1 MLKNSKF
8 AKLSLQNGKVAKWH
22 CKNLILKFKV
32 QKDMIK
38 SFTLNNTSDSILS
51 RFCLVSLIWLL
62 LILGGFTSRAWANYT
77 WIARVGVD
85 QGKGAAKIEIYNN
98 AAKIFGGQ
106 KSVAW
111 SEVATSSTSL
121 KNCTTTVVAASTNGW
136 PICTVV
142 TDSTGYSFSGWY
154 HEGTKVSDDRTYN
167 TYGYFDRNWDKTYYA
182 RFTANSYDITLAP
195 NGGSGNNQTIRATYD
210 SGMPGTLKNSSDA
223 IVAPTRT
230 GYTFTGY
237 FDNTSGGTKYYNAN
251 LSSARNW
258 DKASTATLS
267 AQWSVNNY
275 TITLTAGS
283 GTTSAGTT
291 SITATFDASTNLT
304 SAITKPTKTGNVFD
318 GYYTGA
324 GGTGTQIIDAFGNVI
339 AQAGGDN
346 TYTDADRKWK
356 YANNIELYANWIS
369 KYTPVFEYE
378 GNTTMKVGETQNDV
392 FSFTHVPVPVATIR
406 VVSIDAI
413 QDANYSGKVIEYI
426 DNKIYARNAGVARL
440 VINQVE
446 NDTITEG
453 ESDSITITVTKNVS
467 SINGTLGASNLMVD
481 GGTSIGSY
489 TTSNVETGDPTA
501 DDSNYYY
508 TISQTLHT
516 PTVTTG
522 CAAGHSS
529 HVIGFNPSTKAIT
542 AYNAGSATLT
552 ITQKETYR
560 YTGFTKSF
568 TVTVH
573 KYGNSYSVANLNTT
587 VDDDVVSTYSW
598 TYTKPNAAYPG
609 IAPTEA
615 TPVYGTSTT
624 KFYYTLSHD
633 IQTDNTIGTS
643 IDTVIAYVPGTKTAT
658 GRNKGE
664 STIHLYQP
672 ETYKIAAADRSFT
685 VSVAKHDPD
694 FHWNPGGATY
704 YYNSKIYDV
713 FTTESPCAY
722 RFSSSN
728 TASMIATK
736 GEKDTLI
743 IYNVKENATITVTQ
757 DENYKWNGDTK
768 NYTITP
774 VNQNNHVPFTVTG
787 ANKGTFVT
795 VAEDDAEWNGD
806 NGYKMGAGKIIMDNA
821 PYSYI
826 IIQFVG
832 IPDKLTFRAT
842 CDKVGIG
849 VASSYPI
856 GNNYYFD
863 VYESEDGSFGDT
875 PIWSN
880 PNRGTKYSE
889 IGEQNYTVQLAPTTR
904 YVKLRYHGT
913 CYGHFRNINVT
924 ELYQFSATPALMD
937 FGTKGVNFGTQVEP
951 VVFNHANAGRITTM
965 EIVGDDAAYFSIE
978 RSTIPGTGRDLYA
991 TTSIEVSFD
1000 NKKGPAGHDP
1010 EYSAVL
1016 HIEDNAGHFLN
1027 IPLSG
1032 VRDGKTEPE
1041 FSFNANHLPY
1051 FVGTNIANVASSS
1064 NTDYANC
1071 PLTFE
1076 TSDAS
1081 IAQVIDGTLH
1091 IYNKKESV
1099 TITIRQGENKDFS
1112 AGVATFTF
1120 TPRERPERTVPMQL
1134 VKSIYNE
1141 GTVEAGGRCK
1151 WLDDD
1156 GGCIRVGNN
1165 NTVIDDWIWYHSE
1178 KNFTIAFDGQPGRL
1192 SFEYKNTGWLV
1203 TMDPSGNHTYQVQES
1218 SDGASWN
1225 TVWYADATTTEWT
1238 SVKEVTL
1245 NPSTRYLRF
1254 SFSGNYWGFYRN
1266 INISELVGYK
1276 YLRAESDGRYLSRG
1290 AKWGTQAIVDDFGMA
1305 CRISN
1310 YTNDNTNFYTRFLF
1324 VDNQQYLYEADNH
1337 EMFTD
1342 DGTAANTYNL
1352 WKQNVVDGT
1361 IITFQS
1367 GNDYPSDS
1375 HKDQYVTLDGDALA
1389 LTADAAAATRWQME
1403 DYTEHEAYITA
1414 MMNREAAAAAAI
1426 DFGTSVNTLAQVRT
1440 EIAENDF
1447 EITPVDIPALA
1458 LGEQKGEYRSG
1469 EAGTNAVYDNTI
1481 SGLTPGF
1488 YRLTVKAFYRIS
1500 SADVAWT
1507 CHAAGM
1513 ESVLA
1518 YIYAND
1524 VAYPIQSLYKSYHV
1538 SPLEASDELR
1548 GGHYYS
1554 TDLAS
1559 ADIAFG
1565 DEKRYLND
1573 VYVYVEAD
1581 AGKTT
1586 GTLRYGIKNP
1596 SYVPGAWLVYKDIT
1610 LTRIARKQYIFNGN
1624 VDEEWTTDGSWNR
1637 GSQPNI
1643 HHEVIIDHDVII
1655 ESEIAAYSLT
1665 INEGKTVTI
1674 APNGGLTI
1682 GAGGVRGASAEKL
1695 ILKAGTAEDGALK
1708 GQTGYLRISP
1718 YSTQPMPEATVELY
1732 TIGYYNMNVGN
1743 HQDVGTWQYVG
1754 SPVVGGTAAKSVFT
1768 QSMIYDWNESKGEW
1782 KNNRRNLILQPFTGY
1797 ATSQYNEEGRLV
1809 TTQGQLVDNGEVVL
1823 PLSYTESS
1831 ATPGCNV
1838 FANSFTAPIDISKLE
1853 ASDFSEGVDATI
1865 HLFNTGSKTDVAAH
1879 SSESPEDVD
1888 VNAAG
1893 QYLSI
1898 PVINAGVLHSEF
1910 GYPLLIPAMQG
1921 FYVNTDREGTL
1932 TLNYEKL
1939 VWNTN
1944 LTTNPNTPLRAPK
1957 KSNEEEEQ
1965 IVSGTLQV
1973 TLATDGMTDNLFLL
1987 EAEHYDASFEN
1998 GYDAR
2003 KKMSCAFNI
2012 FSVVDDEHLAVD
2024 ATNSI
2029 IGTRVGVRTGDETA
2043 YTVVFGKVRSENEL
2057 ALLDFETNQTIDI
2070 NEGTAYTFFAEPN
2083 SMIEDRFEIVERE
2096 NVPAITTDIENVEK
2110 EPKAHKFIKDNQ
2122 LFILKNGVL
2131 YNATGAVVR

>member
-1 MLKNSKF
+1 MKKMNISHNSKHF
-8 AKLSLQNGKVAKWH
+8 
-22 CKNLILKFKV
+22 
-32 QKDMIK
+32 
-38 SFTLNNTSDSILS
+38 LN
-51 RFCLVSLIWLL
+51 VLL
-62 LILGGFTSRAWANYT
+62 LILMLVGMNTNVLAADCTFEESFSGSSSVSGKKKLSDLTICTFDAPAPNSVVKVSFHIEFNYVLFGSGYSYDIYAGSTKIGSGSVDNGGSADPSFSLNSTTATSFVIKQTSGNYT
-77 WIARVGVD
+77 ANRTLTVSNVNVTYKYAASLTPSDNSLTVANTPVGGSSTVSFSVDYQNSTNSATLTAIANSGS
-85 QGKGAAKIEIYNN
+85 N
-98 AAKIFGGQ
+98 AAFSISPASATLSNCSGSVDYTITFAPTTAVTNASATFTIGGNG
-106 KSVAW
+106 
-111 SEVATSSTSL
+111 SSTSVSVTGTSFAIVDPVFTDGL
-121 KNCTTTVVAASTNGW
+121 GTSFTVGDPALDLESLWTSNNAVGDITYSVYSFEESGINNEEGTDPAVSGNRWLSLGKAGTVVVKMHQDAS
-136 PICTVV
+136 
-142 TDSTGYSFSGWY
+142 
-154 HEGTKVSDDRTYN
+154 
-167 TYGYFDRNWDKTYYA
+167 
-182 RFTANSYDITLAP
+182 
-195 NGGSGNNQTIRATYD
+195 
-210 SGMPGTLKNSSDA
+210 PG
-223 IVAPTRT
+223 
-230 GYTFTGY
+230 
-237 FDNTSGGTKYYNAN
+237 YNAKD
-251 LSSARNW
+251 A
-258 DKASTATLS
+258 
-267 AQWSVNNY
+267 Y
-275 TITLTAGS
+275 HTIT
-283 GTTSAGTT
+283 
-291 SITATFDASTNLT
+291 
-304 SAITKPTKTGNVFD
+304 
-318 GYYTGA
+318 
-324 GGTGTQIIDAFGNVI
+324 
-339 AQAGGDN
+339 
-346 TYTDADRKWK
+346 
-356 YANNIELYANWIS
+356 IS
-369 KYTPVFEYE
+369 KYTPVFTW
-378 GNTTMKVGETQNDV
+378 NTGSAVYYYQSN
-392 FSFTHVPVPVATIR
+392 VANIFGTNSPCDYTI
-406 VVSIDAI
+406 VSNKPYS
-413 QDANYSGKVIEYI
+413 ANVI
-426 DNKIYARNAGVARL
+426 DNTLYIYN
-440 VINQVE
+440 VE
-446 NDTITEG
+446 ETAE
-453 ESDSITITVTKNVS
+453 ITITQ
-467 SINGTLGASNLMVD
+467 
-481 GGTSIGSY
+481 
-489 TTSNVETGDPTA
+489 EE
-501 DDSNYYY
+501 NY
-508 TISQTLHT
+508 LWE
-516 PTVTTG
+516 G
-522 CAAGHSS
+522 
-529 HVIGFNPSTKAIT
+529 K
-542 AYNAGSATLT
+542 
-552 ITQKETYR
+552 
-560 YTGFTKSF
+560 
-568 TVTVH
+568 
-573 KYGNSYSVANLNTT
+573 
-587 VDDDVVSTYSW
+587 
-598 TYTKPNAAYPG
+598 
-609 IAPTEA
+609 
-615 TPVYGTSTT
+615 
-624 KFYYTLSHD
+624 
-633 IQTDNTIGTS
+633 
-643 IDTVIAYVPGTKTAT
+643 
-658 GRNKGE
+658 
-664 STIHLYQP
+664 
-672 ETYKIAAADRSFT
+672 
-685 VSVAKHDPD
+685 VAKYEV
-694 FHWNPGGATY
+694 A
-704 YYNSKIYDV
+704 
-713 FTTESPCAY
+713 
-722 RFSSSN
+722 
-728 TASMIATK
+728 
-736 GEKDTLI
+736 
-743 IYNVKENATITVTQ
+743 
-757 DENYKWNGDTK
+757 
-768 NYTITP
+768 P
-774 VNQNNHVPFTVTG
+774 VEQNNHVEKWITNDNHGVFEN
-787 ANKGTFVT
+787 ASSFSSH
-795 VAEDDAEWNGD
+795 AEWSNPGYRLGD
-806 NGYKMGAGKIIMDNA
+806 GGWDTQDNYAIVKIT
-821 PYSYI
+821 
-826 IIQFVG
+826 G
-832 IPDKLTFRAT
+832 IPDKL
-842 CDKVGIG
+842 
-849 VASSYPI
+849 
-856 GNNYYFD
+856 YFD
-863 VYESEDGSFGDT
+863 KTLEKWGLSLPGTYLCEVYESSDGSNWGSAVWTHNERVEDK
-875 PIWSN
+875 N
-880 PNRGTKYSE
+880 DNV
-889 IGEQNYTVQLAPTTR
+889 VQLTPTTR
-904 YVKLRYHGT
+904 YIKFAYHGT
-913 CYGHFRNINVT
+913 VYCNYKNIHIT
-924 ELYQFSATPALMD
+924 ELNQFAATPALVD
-937 FGTKGVNFGTQVEP
+937 FGTKGVNFGTQEKEVI
-951 VVFNHANAGRITTM
+951 FSHANAGRITTM

-978 RSTIPGTGRDLYA
+978 RSSIPGTGRDLYG
-991 TTSIEVSFD
+991 TVTINVDFD
-1000 NKKGPAGHDP
+1000 NKKGPAGHEP

-1016 HIEDNAGHFLN
+1016 RIEDNAGHFLN

-1141 GTVEAGGRCK
+1141 GTVEAGKKCT
-1151 WLDDD
+1151 WEDSD

-1165 NTVIDDWIWYHSE
+1165 NVVIDDWIWYNSE

-1192 SFEYKNTGWLV
+1192 SFEYKNTGWVV
-1203 TMDPSGNHTYQVQES
+1203 TPDPSGHHTYQVQES
-1218 SDGASWN
+1218 SDGGTWH
-1225 TVWYADATTTEWT
+1225 TIWYTDATTTEWT
-1238 SVKEVTL
+1238 AVKEVTL

-1290 AKWGTQAIVDDFGMA
+1290 ALWGTQAIVDDFGMA

-1337 EMFTD
+1337 EMYTD

-1367 GNDYPSDS
+1367 GNAYPGDS
-1375 HKDQYVTLDGDALA
+1375 RKGQYITLDGDALA

-1414 MMNREAAAAAAI
+1414 MMDREAAAAAAK
-1426 DFGTSVNTLAQVRT
+1426 DFGSSINTLAKVRT

-1447 EITPVDIPALA
+1447 EMTHIDIPALA
-1458 LGEQKGEYRSG
+1458 LGEQEGEYRSG
-1469 EAGTNAVYDNTI
+1469 VAGTNAVYDNTI
-1481 SGLTPGF
+1481 SGLVPGF

-1500 SADVAWT
+1500 SSDIAWT

-1518 YIYAND
+1518 YIYANS
-1524 VAYPIQSLYKSYHV
+1524 VEYPLQSLYKSYHV
-1538 SPLEASDELR
+1538 SPLEPSDELR

-1559 ADIAFG
+1559 ADKAFG

-1596 SYVPGAWLVYKDIT
+1596 SYVPGAWLAYEDIT
-1610 LTRIARKQYIFNGN
+1610 LTRIARKEYIFEGSVESDKENWKEGGN
-1624 VDEEWTTDGSWNR
+1624 WNR
-1637 GSQPNI
+1637 ESVPNE
-1643 HHEVIIDHDVII
+1643 HHAVIIRSDVVI
-1655 ESEIAAYSLT
+1655 EDEVMAYSLA
-1665 INEGKTVTI
+1665 IENDAKVTV
-1674 APNGGLTI
+1674 APNGGLTV

-1718 YSTQPMPEATVELY
+1718 YSTQPMPEVTVELY

-1754 SPVVGGTAAKSVFT
+1754 SPTVNDGTLARNVFT
-1768 QSMIYDWNESKGEW
+1768 KNMLYDWNEATGEW
-1782 KNNRRNLILQPFTGY
+1782 KNNLRRLVLQPFTGY
-1797 ATSQYNEEGRLV
+1797 ATSQYKEEGQLV
-1809 TTQGQLVDNGEVVL
+1809 TTHGQLVDNGEVVL

-1888 VNAAG
+1888 INAAG

-1965 IVSGTLQV
+1965 TISGTLQV

-2012 FSVVDDEHLAVD
+2012 FSVVDDELLAVD

-2043 YTVVFGKVRSENEL
+2043 YTFVFGKVRSENEL
-2057 ALLDFETNQTIDI
+2057 ALYDFETNQTIDI
-2070 NEGTAYTFFAEPN
+2070 NEGTEYTFFAEPN
-2083 SMIEDRFEIVERE
+2083 SMIEDRFQIVERE
-2096 NVPAITTDIENVEK
+2096 NAPAITTDIENVEK
-2110 EPKAHKFIKDNQ
+2110 ESKAHKFIKDGQ
-2122 LFILKNGVL
+2122 LYILKNGIL
-2131 YNATGAVVR
+2131 YNAMGAVVR